1 MDASFEFGTIEWLG
15 LTFTIIPVFLL
26 LHTYLFYPLSQ
37 LLQPKYFPN
46 YSSDFNPHVTV
57 LLAVFNEK
65 DIIEQKMQSMVNS
78 NYPFEKLQFIIGSDC
93 SDDGTN
99 EIIERFTQEFSNI
112 QFFSFETRRGK
123 AVVME
128 DLLTRVTG
136 EIIVFTDADTLFRT
150 ETISR
155 LVAPFQDQTIGGV
168 QGNFS
173 SIALDR
179 TDALQQESFF
189 NRIEMAIKM
198 RQSKQG
204 TVIGAIGSIFAIRKD
219 LYETVPYGI
228 IVDDFFLFMS
238 VLRKGFRTV
247 FAEKSISDLY
257 VSGDPI
263 LQFRRKKRIGSGNF
277 MAYFIFRSM
286 SWPWKGR
293 VGYHF
298 FSYKVLRWFG
308 PFLMIMAILG
318 FFILFPW
325 LAMVGL
331 LAVGGVLFLD
341 WLFRKN
347 EIKVGF
353 FRYPAH
359 FFWMNAAMF
368 LGFFQYFLRG
378 NSAVWNNP
386 KKLG

>member
-1 MDASFEFGTIEWLG
+1 VDASIGYGTLEWIGIFLA
-15 LTFTIIPVFLL
+15 IIPVFLL
-26 LHTYLFYPLSQ
+26 LHTYLIYPLSQ
-37 LLQPKYFPN
+37 LLQSKSSQH
-46 YSSDFNPHVTV
+46 YSQDFQPQATV

-65 DIIEQKMQSMVNS
+65 DIIEQKMKSMLTTI
-78 NYPFEKLQFIIGSDC
+78 YPMDRLQFIIGSDC

-99 EIIERFTQEFSNI
+99 EIIESFVQLYPNITFFPFQE
-112 QFFSFETRRGK
+112 RRGK

-128 DLLTRVTG
+128 DLLQWVKG
-136 EIIVFTDADTLFRT
+136 EVIVFTDADTLFRP
-150 ETISR
+150 ETISH
-155 LVAPFQDQTIGGV
+155 LLSPFQDANVGGV
-168 QGNFS
+168 QGNFH
-173 SIALDR
+173 SIPLDR
-179 TDALQQESFF
+179 TEALQQESFF
-189 NRIEMAIKM
+189 NRIEMSIKM

-228 IVDDFFLFMS
+228 IVDDFFLFMT
-238 VLRKGFRTV
+238 VLSKGYKTV

-277 MAYFIFRSM
+277 MAYFIFQSM

-298 FSYKVLRWFG
+298 FSYKVLRWYG
-308 PFLMIMAILG
+308 PFLMILATLG
-318 FFILFPW
+318 FGLLFPW
-325 LAMVGL
+325 NTILGVFAVGL
-331 LAVGGVLFLD
+331 LLAFD
-341 WLFRKN
+341 WLFRKI
-347 EIKVGF
+347 ELKSGV

-368 LGFFQYFLRG
+368 LGFFQYVLRG

>member
-1 MDASFEFGTIEWLG
+1 VDGSFEIGPLSTFGI
-15 LTFTIIPVFLL
+15 FFAIIPVFLL
-26 LHTYLFYPLSQ
+26 FHTYLFYPLSQ
-37 LLQPKYFPN
+37 LIRKKAVNIFEPNYFPKV
-46 YSSDFNPHVTV
+46 SV

-65 DIIEQKMQSMVNS
+65 DIIEQKMASMLNTR
-78 NYPFEKLQFIIGSDC
+78 YPMDQLQFIVGSDC

-99 EIIERFTQEFSNI
+99 EIIEKWAGRYSNI
-112 QFFSFETRRGK
+112 QFFPFKERRGK

-128 DLLTRVTG
+128 DLLEKVTG
-136 EIIVFTDADTLFRT
+136 EIIVFTDADTLFR
-150 ETISR
+150 EDTIPH
-155 LVAPFQDQTIGGV
+155 LLAPFQDGSVGGV
-168 QGNFS
+168 QGNFH
-173 SIALDR
+173 SIALDK

-189 NRIEMAIKM
+189 NKIEMSIKM

-204 TVIGAIGSIFAIRKD
+204 MVIGAIGSIFAIRKD

-228 IVDDFFLFMS
+228 IVDDFFLFMT
-238 VLRKGFRTV
+238 VLKKGFKTI
-247 FAEKSISDLY
+247 FAEKSVSDLY
-257 VSGDPI
+257 VSGDPT

-277 MAYFIFRSM
+277 MAYFIFQSM

-308 PFLMIMAILG
+308 PFLMIWASLA
-318 FFILFPW
+318 FFYLFPW
-325 LAMVGL
+325 ITIWGIGL
-331 LAVGGVLFLD
+331 SGLVLCFD
-341 WLFRKN
+341 WVFRK
-347 EIKVGF
+347 VGINF
-353 FRYPAH
+353 GLFRYPSH

-368 LGFFQYFLRG
+368 LGFFQYVWRG